1 MDELAIFGQ
10 LSYGNA
16 LSLHEQFVAFS
27 AKRVEEIVDA
37 LATGDA
43 GTVRFAAARLKG
55 ACHQVGAFS
64 AETSS
69 TLLSLEACRRDES
82 HDALQQAFSLLLVE
96 LDAFERKSAEALTAW
111 KRTERVRRRLVSA
124 MMS

>member
-1 MDELAIFGQ
+1 MTDLDTFDQ
-10 LSYGNA
+10 LSYDNA
-16 LSLHEQFVAFS
+16 LSLHAQFVAFS

-55 ACHQVGAFS
+55 ACHQVGASS
-64 AETSS
+64 AETSC

-82 HDALQQAFSLLLVE
+82 HVALQQAFSLLLAE
-96 LDAFERKSAEALTAW
+96 LDTFERTSAEALFTR

-124 MMS
+124 W